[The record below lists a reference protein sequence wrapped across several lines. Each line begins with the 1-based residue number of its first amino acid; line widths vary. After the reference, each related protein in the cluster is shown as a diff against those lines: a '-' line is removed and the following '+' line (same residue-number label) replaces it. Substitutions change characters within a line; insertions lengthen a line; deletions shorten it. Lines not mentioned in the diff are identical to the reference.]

1 MFNYSAMHSLLVLA
15 SASLSLLASLS
26 PHTWRVAG
34 RGMPLK
40 EQPAD

>member
-1 MFNYSAMHSLLVLA
+1 MFNYSAMHSLLV

-40 EQPAD
+40 EQPAE